1 MVHSI
6 SAVAMTDKVGREQER
21 RGNSSDGE
29 HQTGTNTFSKVLKQ
43 EVEER
48 KADTVQCKTVT
59 YGKDSR
65 LHPFEYFKRNYN
77 PN

>member
-6 SAVAMTDKVGREQER
+6 SAVAMADKVGREQDR
-21 RGNSSDGE
+21 RGNSSGGE
-29 HQTGTNTFSKVLKQ
+29 HQTGANNFSKVLQQ

-48 KADTVQCKTVT
+48 KADAVHCKTVT
-59 YGKDSR
+59 YGRDSR